1 MNINIDKMITPQTV
15 HVVPGEGM
23 PKKSNTAQRGDM
35 HIKFNITFPLNFKA
49 EYKNAIVDILKKSQW
64 VISMFIL
71 LWNDFSETLIFI

>member
-1 MNINIDKMITPQTV
+1 MITPQTV

-49 EYKNAIVDILKKSQW
+49 EYKNAIVDILKKSQ
-64 VISMFIL
+64 
-71 LWNDFSETLIFI
+71 

>member
-1 MNINIDKMITPQTV
+1 
-15 HVVPGEGM
+15 
-23 PKKSNTAQRGDM
+23 M

-64 VISMFIL
+64 VISLFIW